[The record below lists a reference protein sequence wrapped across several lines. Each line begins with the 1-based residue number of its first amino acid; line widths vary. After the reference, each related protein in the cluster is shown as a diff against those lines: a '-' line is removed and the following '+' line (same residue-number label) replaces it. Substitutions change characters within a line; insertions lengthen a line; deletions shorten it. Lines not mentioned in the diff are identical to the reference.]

1 VTRQATPDAVAPP
14 PGNPRFPLFDGLRAI
29 AAGSILVTHVAAIT
43 TFNISNRLGAYTA
56 RLNMGVAFFFVI
68 SGFLLYRPFLAA
80 RFAGR
85 PVPRIRDYARRR
97 VLRIVPAYWL
107 ALTLLAAVVG
117 LCGVFTGDWWKYYF
131 FLQNQSQATT
141 LCGIGAAWSL
151 CIEAAFYVAL
161 PVWALLMARVQR
173 GRPTRTM
180 LRLELAAL
188 LAVSLVAIGARTWAF
203 AAYGRQSD
211 VDISLLGNADWFAYG
226 MVLALASVMLAGRE
240 RQSRVVRVISDH
252 PWLPWLLAA
261 FLWWLDATQLGMDR
275 NLPPVYNGSRW
286 LAEHL
291 IFPLIGFLL
300 ALPAVFGD
308 PRRGLPRRV
317 LGNPLLAWVGL
328 VSYGVFLWHQPLM
341 TPLLNHGGDDI
352 IPGMPFVSL
361 LVSLTAV
368 TLAIAAA
375 SYYIVERPIL
385 RFKDRRRRPP
395 PATATEAS
403 QREAVPAS
411 AG

>member
-1 VTRQATPDAVAPP
+1 VTSHATPDAVAPP

-43 TFNISNRLGAYTA
+43 TFNISNSLGAYTA

-97 VLRIVPAYWL
+97 VLRIFPAYWV
-107 ALTLLAAVVG
+107 ALTILTATVG
-117 LCGVFTGDWWKYYF
+117 LCGVFTGDWWIYYLL
-131 FLQNQSQATT
+131 LQNNSQATT

-151 CIEAAFYVAL
+151 CIEAAFYIAL
-161 PVWALLMARVQR
+161 PLWALLMARLQR
-173 GRPTRTM
+173 GRAARTM
-180 LRLELAAL
+180 LRIEVVAL
-188 LAVSLVAIGARTWAF
+188 LTVSLLSIGARTWAW
-203 AAYGRQSD
+203 GVHGHQSD

-226 MVLALASVMLAGRE
+226 MALALASVVLAGRE

-252 PWLPWLLAA
+252 SWVPWALAA
-261 FLWWLDATQLGMDR
+261 VLWWLDSTQLGMDR
-275 NLPPVYNGSRW
+275 HLPPVYNGSRW

-308 PRRGLPRRV
+308 PRRGLPRRI
-317 LGNPLLAWVGL
+317 LGNPMLAWIGL

-341 TPLLNHGGDDI
+341 TPLLNHGGDKV
-352 IPGMPFVSL
+352 IPGLPFVSL
-361 LVSLTAV
+361 LVSLAAV
-368 TLAIAAA
+368 SIAIAAA
-375 SYYIVERPIL
+375 SYYLVERPIL
-385 RFKDRRRRPP
+385 RFKDRRRPP
-395 PATATEAS
+395 PATAPEA

-411 AG
+411 VG